1 VNLYKVI
8 FDNNKPVLTN
18 QVDLSYWNNTD
29 LLKED
34 GSINWLPVLA
44 LNEQDSI
51 EIAAKIIAYA
61 L

>member
-1 VNLYKVI
+1 MNLYKVI
-8 FDNNKPVLTN
+8 FNDNKPVLTY
-18 QVDLSYWNNTD
+18 QVSLTYWNNID

-34 GSINWLPVLA
+34 GSINWLPILA

-51 EIAAKIIAYA
+51 DIAAKIIIEA